1 MVEKLEFD
9 YSKLCGR
16 IIEMCGNRK
25 KFAKEI
31 NVSPTTLSLKLNN
44 RVYFSQTEI
53 HRAIQ
58 VLGIEP
64 GYVDQYFFTLK
75 L

>member
-1 MVEKLEFD
+1 MEKLIFD

-16 IIEMCGNRK
+16 IIEKCGNHRE
-25 KFAKEI
+25 FAKAI

-44 RVYFSQTEI
+44 KTYFSQAEI
-53 HRAIQ
+53 QRAIP

-64 GYVDQYFFTLK
+64 GSVYRYFFTLRI
-75 L
+75 